1 MLNLPIPDG
10 PDALT
15 SAWLTDALRS
25 TGVIGEQRVAGVAA
39 SLISEGVGFIGR
51 VARVR
56 LDYDRDV
63 ASAPASLIAKFP
75 ATEPAARG
83 IGVAL
88 RFYENEIRVYE
99 QLTHHVPLRTPQRY
113 YGDMRLETNE
123 FILLIEDVAPIQGE
137 SSNARIG
144 DQVAGCSVADAA
156 RIVPQLAA
164 FHAHFWESPLLKQFG
179 WMPYYNDPC
188 HHHAQTSYRQA
199 WPPFQTFVGDRLP
212 APVREA
218 GERLNDSVVYLQD
231 LLSEPPITIM
241 HGDFKL
247 DNLVFPASGA
257 DGVIVL
263 DWQITSRGRGAFDL
277 GYFLCTSLSPSDR
290 AAHEHDLI
298 RSYVDAL
305 AAGGVRGYGVDAC
318 MRDYRLAALF
328 RMVYTVILIGSLDVG
343 NERGLALFNA
353 LLERNT
359 AALMDLEA
367 YKLI

>member
-1 MLNLPIPDG
+1 MSSLPIPDG

-15 SAWLTDALRS
+15 PGWMTDALRS
-25 TGVIGEQRVAGVAA
+25 TGVIGEHRVTSIDA

-56 LDYDRDV
+56 LEYDRDP

-75 ATEPAARG
+75 ATEPTARG

-88 RFYENEIRVYE
+88 RFYEREIRIYDEV
-99 QLTHHVPLRTPQRY
+99 TRHVPLRTPRRY

-123 FILLIEDVAPIQGE
+123 FILLIEDMAP
-137 SSNARIG
+137 ARVG
-144 DQVAGCSVADAA
+144 DQIAGCSAADAA
-156 RIVPQLAA
+156 RIVPQMAA
-164 FHAHFWESPLLKQFG
+164 FHALFWESPLLKQFA

-188 HHHAQTSYRQA
+188 HHNAQASYRQA
-199 WPPFQTFVGDRLP
+199 WPPFQKFVGDRLP
-212 APVREA
+212 ASVREA
-218 GERLNDSVVYLQD
+218 GEWLNDNVVHLQN
-231 LLSEPPITIM
+231 LLSEPPITVM
-241 HGDFKL
+241 HGDFRL

-277 GYFLCTSLSPSDR
+277 GYFLCTSLSPADR
-290 AAHEHDLI
+290 AAHERELI
-298 RSYVDAL
+298 RLYVDAL
-305 AAGGVRGYGVDAC
+305 AAGGVRGYGVDEC
-318 MRDYRLAALF
+318 MRDYRLTALF
-328 RMVYTVILIGSLDVG
+328 CLVYTVILIGSLDVG

>member
-1 MLNLPIPDG
+1 MINLPIPDG

-15 SAWLTDALRS
+15 PGWLTNALRS
-25 TGVIGEQRVAGVAA
+25 TGAIGEHRVTSVDA

-56 LDYDRDV
+56 LEYDRDP

-75 ATEPAARG
+75 ATEPTAKG

-88 RFYENEIRVYE
+88 RFYEREIRIYDEV
-99 QLTHHVPLRTPQRY
+99 TRHVPLRTPRRY

-123 FILLIEDVAPIQGE
+123 FILLIEDMAP
-137 SSNARIG
+137 ARVG
-144 DQVAGCSVADAA
+144 DQITGCSAADAA
-156 RIVPQLAA
+156 RIVPQMAA
-164 FHAHFWESPLLKQFG
+164 FHAHFWESPLLEQLD

-199 WPPFQTFVGDRLP
+199 WPPFQKFVGDRLP

-218 GERLNDSVVYLQD
+218 GERLNDNVVHLQN
-231 LLSEPPITIM
+231 LLSEPPITVM
-241 HGDFKL
+241 HGDFRL

-277 GYFLCTSLSPSDR
+277 GYFLCTSLSPADR
-290 AAHEHDLI
+290 AAHERELI

-305 AAGGVRGYGVDAC
+305 AAGGVRDYGVDEC
-318 MRDYRLAALF
+318 MRDYRLTALF
-328 RMVYTVILIGSLDVG
+328 CLVYTVILIGSLDVG

-367 YKLI
+367 YTLI